1 MPLSFLMKNECAAA
15 ATATKNRLIFMVDY
29 QAMNKSAAATAA
41 SAVIDCNDEYD
52 KNFTMNEHR

>member
-1 MPLSFLMKNECAAA
+1 MKNECAAT